1 VKLRTALSYILIFM
15 SPSFVH
21 ADTTYRVGAVKGP
34 FFLCDERVTEDRWLT
49 ERFSVSLQKHSG
61 NPLVVKE
68 HEWEGTGPLMGGSVL
83 YDPEDSIY
91 RMWYGIWDSH
101 KYYNKLPF
109 SYNMCYAESKD
120 GIQWEKPALNVF
132 KHEADPLNN
141 FIDCGRDKTQSVD
154 VCLNPR
160 PDLYPGKFLA
170 IHNQSG
176 GVYVTYSDDGKS
188 FTFLQDIAAIPYHSD
203 THNNFVYD
211 EVRDNWLLFCR
222 PRAYAGDHKRRVS
235 MQQSKDLKKWTHDRT
250 ILIPAE
256 TELPEFYGMS
266 VFRRGDLFFG
276 VLKVYDRSTGFMH
289 SEATW
294 SDDGEH
300 WNQVTTHQPLLE
312 RGPKGAWDHGMVQIS
327 ESPVV
332 VGDQMRF
339 YYGGRALD
347 HHVKNNPASI
357 GLATAE
363 RDRFIGLRASNEKA
377 GYVLTRP
384 LLYPKKANLVINAVV
399 PEKGS
404 MIRAELRGDNNKI
417 IEGFSL
423 EDCDPVEESG
433 FAQSVTWQGKTIN
446 TAPEAEVRIRF
457 ELTNAQIFAFDFE

>member
-160 PDLYPGKFLA
+160 PDLYPG
-170 IHNQSG
+170 
-176 GVYVTYSDDGKS
+176 
-188 FTFLQDIAAIPYHSD
+188 
-203 THNNFVYD
+203 NF
-211 EVRDNWLLFCR
+211 
-222 PRAYAGDHKRRVS
+222 
-235 MQQSKDLKKWTHDRT
+235 
-250 ILIPAE
+250 
-256 TELPEFYGMS
+256 
-266 VFRRGDLFFG
+266 
-276 VLKVYDRSTGFMH
+276 
-289 SEATW
+289 
-294 SDDGEH
+294 
-300 WNQVTTHQPLLE
+300 
-312 RGPKGAWDHGMVQIS
+312 
-327 ESPVV
+327 
-332 VGDQMRF
+332 
-339 YYGGRALD
+339 
-347 HHVKNNPASI
+347 
-357 GLATAE
+357 
-363 RDRFIGLRASNEKA
+363 
-377 GYVLTRP
+377 
-384 LLYPKKANLVINAVV
+384 
-399 PEKGS
+399 
-404 MIRAELRGDNNKI
+404 
-417 IEGFSL
+417 
-423 EDCDPVEESG
+423 
-433 FAQSVTWQGKTIN
+433 
-446 TAPEAEVRIRF
+446 
-457 ELTNAQIFAFDFE
+457 

>member
-1 VKLRTALSYILIFM
+1 MKLRTALSYILIFM

-160 PDLYPGKFLA
+160 PDLYPG
-170 IHNQSG
+170 
-176 GVYVTYSDDGKS
+176 
-188 FTFLQDIAAIPYHSD
+188 
-203 THNNFVYD
+203 NF
-211 EVRDNWLLFCR
+211 
-222 PRAYAGDHKRRVS
+222 
-235 MQQSKDLKKWTHDRT
+235 
-250 ILIPAE
+250 
-256 TELPEFYGMS
+256 
-266 VFRRGDLFFG
+266 
-276 VLKVYDRSTGFMH
+276 
-289 SEATW
+289 
-294 SDDGEH
+294 
-300 WNQVTTHQPLLE
+300 
-312 RGPKGAWDHGMVQIS
+312 
-327 ESPVV
+327 
-332 VGDQMRF
+332 
-339 YYGGRALD
+339 
-347 HHVKNNPASI
+347 
-357 GLATAE
+357 
-363 RDRFIGLRASNEKA
+363 
-377 GYVLTRP
+377 
-384 LLYPKKANLVINAVV
+384 
-399 PEKGS
+399 
-404 MIRAELRGDNNKI
+404 
-417 IEGFSL
+417 
-423 EDCDPVEESG
+423 
-433 FAQSVTWQGKTIN
+433 
-446 TAPEAEVRIRF
+446 
-457 ELTNAQIFAFDFE
+457 